1 VRLSDRL
8 KGAILWASR
17 QSFGD
22 AKVYLFGSRMDDY
35 KKGGDID
42 PAIETDMDV
51 VQFVPDMNPLLRSEI
66 LSSGSRLAE

>member
-1 VRLSDRL
+1 
-8 KGAILWASR
+8 
-17 QSFGD
+17 
-22 AKVYLFGSRMDDY
+22 MDDY